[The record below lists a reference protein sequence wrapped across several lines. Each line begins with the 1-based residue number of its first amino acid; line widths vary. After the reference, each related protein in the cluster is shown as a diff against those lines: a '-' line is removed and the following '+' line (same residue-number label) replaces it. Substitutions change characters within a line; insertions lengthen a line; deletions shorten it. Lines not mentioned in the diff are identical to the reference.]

1 MKKGI
6 KIVLIL
12 SLLVFTLS
20 SCLKKQNNEVN
31 DKGEKKYNR
40 VVILDPAVIE
50 MFYLLEAEDKI
61 VGIANME
68 RSKIWPEEKVKTLE
82 SVGTFS
88 KPSLE
93 KIISLKPDL
102 VITSFH
108 TTEELNNGLKSNG
121 IETKQYRANSIES
134 IFKNYEEVAKIVEKE
149 NIAKKHIEEK
159 NKKIN
164 EIKEILK
171 EEKKGLFI
179 LSANPLMAFGNNT
192 LPNDILKLLNI
203 KNIATSL
210 EGASPVVTPEY
221 IIKENP
227 EIILTLL
234 KNPDEIEKA
243 NPNLKDVDAIKNK
256 KVIVLDSSQVLRG
269 SPKTIDHIIDVYE
282 KIKK

>member
-269 SPKTIDHIIDVYE
+269 SPRTIDHIIDVYE